1 MAYALQVDIDARP
14 IAYAH
19 PAARWVRRRDAAAGA
34 GSLGEFVL
42 DWTDVCQ
49 NADHH
54 QAALAFAFALHHGC
68 TVCGW
73 DPTLLASAQGTPPPT
88 R

>member
-1 MAYALQVDIDARP
+1 
-14 IAYAH
+14 
-19 PAARWVRRRDAAAGA
+19 
-34 GSLGEFVL
+34 VL